1 MPSGGTK
8 PLSHPSGKVNERLQR
23 KSIII
28 SKNFDIPIPTETKVK
43 PNASDT
49 EKLRSERK
57 EIEKKISELQL
68 LKIEAGIIF
77 PSNFLI
83 FLVEKDDYDLAD
95 TLKQQLEVLV
105 DNKRNL
111 ESQLQLLGVQLND
124 DSLSSFVVPAQ
135 GSFGEI
141 SDSESTESS
150 RASVATPK
158 PKVPP
163 KATANPPKTVTF
175 HPNPPSK
182 STPSS
187 GSFFSS
193 TFQ

>member
-1 MPSGGTK
+1 M
-8 PLSHPSGKVNERLQR
+8 
-23 KSIII
+23 I
-28 SKNFDIPIPTETKVK
+28 SKNFDIPITTETKVK
-43 PNASDT
+43 PNAGDT

-57 EIEKKISELQL
+57 ELEKKISELQL
-68 LKIEAGIIF
+68 LKIEAGIYF
-77 PSNFLI
+77 PIEFSN

-135 GSFGEI
+135 GSIGDF
-141 SDSESTESS
+141 SHSESLETS
-150 RASVATPK
+150 RAHAATPK

-163 KATANPPKTVTF
+163 KAAVNPPKNVSF
-175 HPNPPSK
+175 HPNTPAKTS
-182 STPSS
+182 PSS
-187 GSFFSS
+187 GIIILL